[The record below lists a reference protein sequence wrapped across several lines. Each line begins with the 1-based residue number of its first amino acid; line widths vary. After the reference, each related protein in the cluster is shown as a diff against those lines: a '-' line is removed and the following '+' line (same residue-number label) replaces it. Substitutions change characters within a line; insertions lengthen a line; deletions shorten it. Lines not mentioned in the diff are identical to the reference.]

1 VGLSDTELDRQDL
14 RAQYELAVAEYR
26 FQVELNWR
34 RSEYFFV
41 LNIGVLVA
49 ALSLFSA
56 DRAPRW
62 LVALL
67 FLIGALLAL
76 LSILANETQHGYY
89 TAARDRKAELEGT
102 LGLGDVAL
110 ATTPGMGSAVKR
122 LGKVGTFLKTMLI
135 AIAVIDLAGGAVLLR
150 EEFSADA
157 QDVALVVRVG
167 TKVRDAF
174 SPTTVG
180 ISEHGRLLAT
190 RTLEARHSAK
200 PILLEPGVYQLW
212 ANGPTAC
219 SRHLEITRAPFQAVT
234 LVC

>member
-1 VGLSDTELDRQDL
+1 M
-14 RAQYELAVAEYR
+14 
-26 FQVELNWR
+26 ELNWR

-49 ALSLFSA
+49 ALSLFST

-89 TAARDRKAELEGT
+89 TAARDRKTELERT
-102 LGLGDVAL
+102 LGLGDIAL
-110 ATTPGMGSAVKR
+110 TTTPGMGSAVKR
-122 LGKVGTFLKTMLI
+122 LGRVGTFLKTMLI
-135 AIAVIDLAGGAVLLR
+135 AIAVIDLAGAAVLLR
-150 EEFSADA
+150 DEFSTDTQA
-157 QDVALVVRVG
+157 VALSVRVG
-167 TKVRDAF
+167 TKVSYAF
-174 SPTTVG
+174 SPTTIG

-190 RTLEARHSAK
+190 RGLDAQHSAK

-212 ANGPTAC
+212 ANAPTAC
-219 SRHLEITRAPFQAVT
+219 RRNLEITRAPFQAVALT
-234 LVC
+234 C